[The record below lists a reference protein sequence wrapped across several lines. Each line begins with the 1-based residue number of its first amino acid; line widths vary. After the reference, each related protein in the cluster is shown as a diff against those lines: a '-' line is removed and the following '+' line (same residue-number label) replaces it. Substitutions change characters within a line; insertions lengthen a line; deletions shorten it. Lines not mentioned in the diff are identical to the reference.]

1 MAVLGA
7 VNASACAPVIRH
19 GPDHQSVLWPVY
31 LGSPAH
37 DVSAVA
43 RMDTA
48 PKPGWHRSAGREIRG
63 APAVGQG
70 VIAVSNT
77 EKTVVLLGTDSGQV
91 LWDRRLGG
99 TLRGGPLLTTDR
111 VYAATEE
118 SPAGRVY
125 ALEMRTGKVA
135 WNVKTGGITASLTL
149 AQGRLYAGTEA
160 GIVLAIDAD
169 SGVVR
174 WRRRLSGAVR
184 AAPVFTPAGLFVVTT
199 ADSLYLLDVAT
210 GEVRRRGPA
219 PGAVLATPAS
229 DSARV
234 YLATASGMLAAV
246 DPATLD
252 TVWTR
257 NLGGGVFGSPAL
269 ARDTLYALT
278 RSGRLVS
285 VPLATPAAAHS
296 VELGIIAVAGPTPL
310 ATGVLVADVAGV
322 VRCVDPRTGTE
333 RWRVTVSGPVEQ
345 PALVRDGLLIVIADR
360 GQVVTY
366 R

>member
-1 MAVLGA
+1 VAVLGA

-19 GPDHQSVLWPVY
+19 GPDRQSVLWPVY

-37 DVSAVA
+37 DISAMA

-48 PKPGWHRSAGREIRG
+48 PKAGWHRSAGREIRG

-70 VIAVSNT
+70 VIAVGNT
-77 EKTVVLLGTDSGQV
+77 EKTVVLLGSDSGQV
-91 LWDRRLGG
+91 LWDRRLSG
-99 TLRGGPLLTTDR
+99 TLRGGPLLTADR

-118 SPAGRVY
+118 SPTGRVY

-135 WNVKTGGITASLTL
+135 WSVKTGGITASLTL
-149 AQGRLYAGTEA
+149 GKGRLYAGTES
-160 GIVLAIDAD
+160 GFVIAIDAD

-174 WRRRLSGAVR
+174 WRRHLSGAVR
-184 AAPVFTPAGLFVVTT
+184 AAPVLTTTGLFVVTT
-199 ADSLYLLDVAT
+199 SDSLYLLDLAT
-210 GEVRRRGPA
+210 GDVRHRVPA
-219 PGAVLATPAS
+219 PGPVLATPAS

-234 YLATASGMLAAV
+234 YLATASGILAAI

-257 NLGGGVFGSPAL
+257 NLGAGVYGSPAL

-278 RSGRLVS
+278 RNGRLVT
-285 VPLATPAAAHS
+285 VPLATPRTEHS

-322 VRCVDPRTGTE
+322 VRCVDPLTGTE
-333 RWRVTVSGPVEQ
+333 RWRVTVPGPVEQ
-345 PALVRDGLLIVIADR
+345 PPLVRDGLLVIIGDR
-360 GQVVTY
+360 GQVVTFK
-366 R
+366 